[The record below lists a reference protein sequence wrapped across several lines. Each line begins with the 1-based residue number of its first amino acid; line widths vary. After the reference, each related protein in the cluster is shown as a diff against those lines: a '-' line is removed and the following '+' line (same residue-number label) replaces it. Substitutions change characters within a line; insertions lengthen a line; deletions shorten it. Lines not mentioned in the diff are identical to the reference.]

1 MTRKKKSKSKKDVD
15 ESFTIDAS
23 KLLADAPV
31 ENDKEDNIDNSTIE
45 NVMALKDIN
54 LNVK

>member
-45 NVMALKDIN
+45 NVMALKVIN